1 MLALTAPL
9 ALLLA
14 GPAWAQDSG
23 ELYVQLPAGQS
34 GVISVDGT
42 STGVQ
47 APGTVTGLSSG
58 EHRIQVNGDCVS
70 ASQTVRV
77 DSGEITRVELDLKPL
92 GGFAEVQVAPV
103 DAVVT
108 LDGQPLAVP
117 GMVPLPCGTHQLQA
131 TADGYRPLDQQIEVE
146 MGGAYRF
153 DLALE
158 LQGLGTVQV
167 QVQPADAQLYLDGQ
181 KQSGTTL
188 TNVSPGLHTVGA
200 SADGVAPREVQ
211 VEVRPDELLV
221 VELDLTQTSE
231 AGSTGTAG
239 VADVAEPIEL
249 GDPVELNERNLAP
262 VLGGGGLMA
271 VGVGL
276 VAVGAV
282 SRAQTYSAYQQDYL
296 AFDDDGDGEIEIEFE
311 TQAQR
316 YYEDTI
322 APANRRSTVFMA
334 AGGAALV
341 AGAGVIVFVD
351 DGGAVLG
358 VSGRF

>member
-1 MLALTAPL
+1 MLTASL

-42 STGVQ
+42 STGIQ
-47 APGTVTGLSSG
+47 APGTVTGLSAG

-77 DSGEITRVELDLKPL
+77 DSGEITRVELDLQPL

-108 LDGQPLAVP
+108 LDGEPLAVP
-117 GMVPLPCGTHQLQA
+117 GMVPLACGTHQLRA
-131 TADGYRPLDQQIEVE
+131 TAPGYRDLDQQIEVE

-153 DLALE
+153 DLSLE
-158 LQGLGTVQV
+158 LQGLGTIQV
-167 QVQPADAQLYLDGQ
+167 QVMPDDAQIYLDGQ
-181 KQSGTTL
+181 KQSGATL

-200 SADGVAPREVQ
+200 SADGLAPREIQ
-211 VEVRPDELLV
+211 IEVRPDDQLV
-221 VELDLTQTSE
+221 VELDLTETNES
-231 AGSTGTAG
+231 GIS
-239 VADVAEPIEL
+239 VADSPEPIDL
-249 GDPVELNERNLAP
+249 SDPVELNERSLGP
-262 VLGGGGLMA
+262 VIGGGGLMA

-296 AFDDDGDGEIEIEFE
+296 AFDDDGDGDIEIEFE
-311 TQAQR
+311 TQSQR
-316 YYEDTI
+316 YYEENI
-322 APANRRSTVFMA
+322 QPANRRSTVFMA
-334 AGGAALV
+334 AGGAAVL

-351 DGGAVLG
+351 DQGAVLG